1 MDLNF
6 LVQITKDEERTLMKA
21 FAILAPLLYSSF
33 WLYVPLFKTADIIL
47 RCALLASAIIAI
59 LYFERG
65 FMGLISMSKGLE
77 LKIPLSVYVGF
88 PIAATVIL
96 LLTPWDFGS
105 GIKLPLVCYSAAIV
119 LNALFFR
126 KAVRLASIVL
136 TDEPKAERIKP
147 KTKHGK

>member
-77 LKIPLSVYVGF
+77 LKIPLSVYVVPYCG
-88 PIAATVIL
+88 
-96 LLTPWDFGS
+96 D
-105 GIKLPLVCYSAAIV
+105 CYSFAYTVGFWLWDKTASR
-119 LNALFFR
+119 LLFGGDR
-126 KAVRLASIVL
+126 SQCAVFSQGCSSCKRCSY
-136 TDEPKAERIKP
+136 
-147 KTKHGK
+147 